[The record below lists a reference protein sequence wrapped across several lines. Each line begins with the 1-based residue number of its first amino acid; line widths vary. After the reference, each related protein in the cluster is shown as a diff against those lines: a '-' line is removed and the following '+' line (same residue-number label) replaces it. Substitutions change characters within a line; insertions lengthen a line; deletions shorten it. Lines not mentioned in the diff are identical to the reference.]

1 MKQTKK
7 SVFHRELVV
16 AGAVLA
22 ACAVLLASASLS
34 ASVSAV
40 SSRTPKRSIAR
51 NDERRLRQAG
61 LRVRLTSTRSTEFR
75 DALTALARLDEPG
88 ALDVWQAALANADPV
103 LQREAWSEYRLVQ
116 AELARKQFI
125 PQITR
130 INATADEVVRLA
142 DSNGLDVTIWSAGD
156 TQTVAAAPP
165 YLIDRLQSAGMNTK
179 ILYSSVADWQKA
191 RASGDVV
198 AQAITPQYQSA
209 GADSG
214 SQMRIAVIDLADRAA
229 VSSGYSD
236 WLGDREDILMR
247 DGSRIAYLD
256 IFPSDGSPASIDAR
270 IAERYTRRGYKLAGF
285 YTPEEFADIAPRLF
299 PGKNFDAGRRAKR
312 VPAGD
317 LRMSLANGRFHS
329 YDDTVAEFKDLAAS
343 HPDLARYSKLG
354 SSFEGREIFAL
365 KISKNA
371 SVDDASK
378 PDVLITGCHH
388 AREWISVESPVY
400 IANQLLSGY
409 ATDDSIKYLVDHLQV
424 WIVPIM
430 NPDGLT
436 YTQNSPNDQVD
447 PVRLW
452 RKNRRPISLGNCS
465 SSIGVDLNR
474 NYNYQ
479 WRLRDD
485 APCAD
490 YCSEDRSCLKDDI
503 GASDD
508 PRSEIYRGPAPE
520 SEPEVK
526 ALKTLVDDP
535 SRRFRA
541 QLDYHNYS
549 QLILYP
555 WGYAPFG
562 TDDANTLS
570 RLGQRMS
577 DAVFGVDKMR
587 YRPEQAVDLYAL
599 TGSSIDYAYGVNR
612 VPAPFVIEMRPIC
625 CDFTV
630 PESEILVVNRENW
643 AGARSLLNWAA
654 GPPILESVKAS
665 TIAAD
670 GTFSKLVYSA
680 HWSPSPDDPANK
692 RQMVVDTRFAG
703 IEPGRLQVRLQF
715 SRPMNTS
722 LAPRA
727 TLGRDARLDEVTFSA
742 INENEGWQKAV
753 YADDTWIGET
763 VVIGD
768 ENLTSPW
775 QLAVSATDPLAFLL
789 DAVPATTATYTAGV
803 SRWQNYEGSSG
814 EGNNGGIDTQHVI
827 GPGLRGDYP
836 NVLIASPNGGERLAG
851 EDSYTVV
858 WTSPNAPGFPQSL
871 SLSTDGGESYVSLV
885 ENIPSNAQRYE
896 VSIPRVSTARARIRL
911 LAYEPTSLNFLFAA
925 SQADFSIGLN
935 VGSNLDISFV
945 SSERLD
951 LGWSDTSSN
960 DPASTAS
967 GASRLTVNLKI
978 TNRGSTAIL
987 NPFLRVAELTR
998 HVLLTRDPKSR
1009 WTEGA
1014 RQTIDAGADNAL
1026 SPGETVD
1033 ARLVIGLVNAKKFFL
1048 SVEIYGVPSGGTIN
1062 PAAAVNVWSGKPK
1075 TR

>member
-7 SVFHRELVV
+7 RVFNSELAV

-22 ACAVLLASASLS
+22 ACGLLLASASLS
-34 ASVSAV
+34 ASVSAG
-40 SSRTPKRSIAR
+40 SSQPKRAIKR
-51 NDERRLRQAG
+51 DDERRSRQAA
-61 LRVRLTSTRSTEFR
+61 LQVRLTSRHLTEFR

-88 ALDVWQAALANADPV
+88 ALDVWQAALSNADPA
-103 LQREAWSEYRLVQ
+103 LQGEAWSEYRPVQ
-116 AELARKQFI
+116 AELSRKQFV
-125 PQITR
+125 PQIAR
-130 INATADEVVRLA
+130 INAPADEVQRLA
-142 DSNGLDVTIWSAGD
+142 DSNGLEVTIWSAGD

-165 YLIDRLQSAGMNTK
+165 YLIERLQGAGVNTK
-179 ILYSSVADWQKA
+179 IIYGSVADWQKA

-198 AQAITPQYQSA
+198 AQAITPQYLSA

-214 SQMRIAVIDLADRAA
+214 SQMRIAVIDLAQRAA

-256 IFPSDGSPASIDAR
+256 IFPSDGSPASIDTR
-270 IAERYTRRGYKLAGF
+270 IAEHYTRRGYKLDGF

-299 PGKNFDAGRRAKR
+299 RGKNFDAGRRAKR
-312 VPAGD
+312 APASN
-317 LRMSLANGRFHS
+317 LRLSLANGRFHS
-329 YDDTVAEFKDLAAS
+329 YDDTVAEFKELAAS

-354 SSFEGREIFAL
+354 SSFEGRDIFAL

-371 SVDDASK
+371 AVDDASK

-388 AREWISVESPVY
+388 AREWISVEPPVY
-400 IANQLLSGY
+400 IANQLLNGY
-409 ATDDSIKYLVDHLQV
+409 ATDDSIKYLIDHLQV

-436 YTQNSPNDQVD
+436 YTQSSPNDQVD

-452 RKNRRPISLGNCS
+452 RKNRRPLPLGNCS
-465 SSIGVDLNR
+465 SSVGVDLNR

-485 APCAD
+485 TPCAD
-490 YCSEDRSCLKDDI
+490 YCSGDRSCLKDDI

-508 PRSEIYRGPAPE
+508 PASEIYRGPAPE
-520 SEPEVK
+520 SEVEVK

-535 SRRFRA
+535 SRHFRA

-570 RLGQRMS
+570 KLGQRMS

-587 YRPEQAVDLYAL
+587 YRSEQAVDLYAL

-612 VPAPFVIEMRPIC
+612 VPAPFVIEMRPDC

-630 PESEILVVNRENW
+630 PESEILAVNRENW
-643 AGARSLLNWAA
+643 AGAIPLLNWAA

-665 TIAAD
+665 TIGAD
-670 GTFSKLVYSA
+670 GAFSKLVYSA
-680 HWSPSPDDPANK
+680 HWSASPDDPANK
-692 RQMVVDTRFAG
+692 RQMVVETRFAG
-703 IEPGRLQVRLQF
+703 IEPGRLQVRFQF

-727 TLGRDARLDEVTFSA
+727 TLGRDARLDELTFSA
-742 INENEGWQKAV
+742 INEHEGWQKTV

-775 QLAVSATDPLAFLL
+775 QLAVSATDPFAFLL
-789 DAVPATTATYTAGV
+789 DAVPGTTATYTAGV
-803 SRWQNYEGSSG
+803 SRWQNYENPSG

-871 SLSTDGGESYVSLV
+871 SLSTDGGQSYVPLAA
-885 ENIPSNAQRYE
+885 NIPSTAQHYE

-911 LAYEPTSLNFLFAA
+911 VAVEPTSLNFLFAA

-951 LGWSDTSSN
+951 LGWSDASSN

-967 GASRLTVNLKI
+967 GGSRLTVNLKI
-978 TNRGSTAIL
+978 TNRGSAAIL
-987 NPFLRVAELTR
+987 KPFLRVAELTR
-998 HVLLTRDPKSR
+998 NVLLTRDPKSR
-1009 WTEGA
+1009 GTEGA

-1033 ARLVIGLVNAKKFFL
+1033 VRLVIGLVNAKKFFL
-1048 SVEIYGVPSGGTIN
+1048 SVEVYGVPSGGTIN
-1062 PAAAVNVWSGKPK
+1062 PASAVNVWSGKPR